1 MSDPG
6 DSDRPHQ
13 THQTRRP
20 TLVVATIGHHRH
32 GKTTLTAAI
41 TQLLAR
47 RTPEDVRPVTTTE
60 IDARTGSPPLELHGE
75 RLIPSPRH
83 HHIMG
88 VPRGETL
95 ETLAPKFPLRNP

>member
-6 DSDRPHQ
+6 ASNSPH
-13 THQTRRP
+13 RP

-47 RTPEDVRPVTTTE
+47 RRPGEVTAVSPAQ
-60 IDARTGSPPLELHGE
+60 IDRRTGSPPLELHGE
-75 RLIPSPRH
+75 QLIPSPAHRER
-83 HHIMG
+83 MG
-88 VPRGETL
+88 VPKRRRPLITV
-95 ETLAPKFPLRNP
+95 APNSSDTR